1 MVYYRRNILYVVK
14 AMKEERHLANAGLA
28 ILWVFLSL
36 LMAGLAYAVH
46 NKKQYGLLN
55 GVSSYSEEEM
65 KEAEEN
71 GYFSFTGRYLWAMAI
86 IFALTFPLLIFN
98 VPYGGEI
105 FTFVLLTGT
114 LGGALW
120 GIRKGIKRTRKRDT
134 IIMAIV
140 SLVTVGG
147 VGYLFYSGNQET
159 TVQIG
164 DSQIVIE
171 DMYEDEITYADITD
185 LSLVDDLPENMIKS
199 NGFAT
204 ETRLLG
210 SFRSKEHGPVRAHVF
225 RDYPPYIAIKTDGKF
240 YLFNSKDANETKDW
254 YELIKEKNAR
264 N

>member
-1 MVYYRRNILYVVK
+1 M
-14 AMKEERHLANAGLA
+14 ANAGLV
-28 ILWVFLSL
+28 ILWIFLSL
-36 LMAGLAYAVH
+36 LLLGLAYAVH

-71 GYFSFTGRYLWAMAI
+71 GYFRYMGRYMWVLAI
-86 IFALTFPLLIFN
+86 IFALTFPLILFG

-105 FTFVLLTGT
+105 FTFVLLAGT

-147 VGYLFYSGNQET
+147 VGYLFYTGNQET
-159 TVQIG
+159 TVQIS
-164 DSQIVIE
+164 DSRIVIE
-171 DMYEDEITYADITD
+171 DMYDDEISYTDITD
-185 LSLVDDLPENMIKS
+185 LALVDELPENMIKS

-225 RDYPPYIAIKTDGKF
+225 RENPPYIAIKTDGKF

-254 YELIKEKNAR
+254 YELIKEKNAG